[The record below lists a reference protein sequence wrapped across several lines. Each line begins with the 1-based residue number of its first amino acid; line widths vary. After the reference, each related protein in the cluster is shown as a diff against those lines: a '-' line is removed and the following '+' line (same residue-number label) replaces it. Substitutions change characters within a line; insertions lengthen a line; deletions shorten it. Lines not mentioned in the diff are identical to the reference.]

1 MQAKYAKYGQIWPN
15 VSCGLSEFFRKSNL
29 PFHVCFGFW
38 NQIDRDTKIFYEK
51 KMFEIVWVYHLS
63 DSAAGCEPPE
73 GEDKLSEAFGRILI
87 NWTIYFL
94 PLDNGGLYQIM

>member
-1 MQAKYAKYGQIWPN
+1 MDCQIF
-15 VSCGLSEFFRKSNL
+15 SEKVIYLFIFCQN
-29 PFHVCFGFW
+29 FGFW
-38 NQIDRDTKIFYEK
+38 NRIDRDTNKLFEK

-63 DSAAGCEPPE
+63 DSAAGCEPPR